1 MENKN
6 TVFHLHIFLVYFYKY
21 CCIMLVNENFI
32 KKVNQTMKKTKW
44 VIALLCATLV
54 LASCKGNL
62 EPAPD
67 NNTNT
72 STSTNN
78 PSEGGSS
85 DSSGGSGT
93 VVTSYKAGDTA
104 LAKIKIGTTEY
115 DKTAEVYVTGKN
127 GATITGADPS
137 FVDSGA
143 DDYYKGVFR
152 TGRTVTLSP
161 YIMSKYQVTQELY
174 EAVMTNQ
181 TIEEAALTAAPFSCT
196 ETGSYPLASDET
208 QKYRPAENVT
218 WYDAVYF
225 CNALTEKTMTAA
237 DKVYT
242 ITDITVSSGHITA
255 ATVEAD
261 ITKKGYRLP
270 TEAEWEY
277 AARGGDPT
285 KPAWNYLF
293 SGAATGKVST
303 ADDAENATYSSS
315 TNTGLDTVGWYGYN
329 IQNDGVTADSTPSS
343 GNAGYGTHQ
352 VGLKT
357 ANALGIFDM
366 SGNVGEWCYDWYNS
380 SATAGDNGNSSATNP
395 NGPASGSNRVN
406 RGGSWRHLATACSVA
421 GRHGHSPDY
430 RFSAIGFRVVRSAQ

>member
-1 MENKN
+1 
-6 TVFHLHIFLVYFYKY
+6 
-21 CCIMLVNENFI
+21 
-32 KKVNQTMKKTKW
+32 MKKIKW
-44 VIALLCATLV
+44 LIVLLCATLV

-62 EPAPD
+62 EPEPD
-67 NNTNT
+67 NNTNTNT

-78 PSEGGSS
+78 PSGGGSS
-85 DSSGGSGT
+85 GSSSGGGSGSGGSGT
-93 VVTSYKAGDTA
+93 VVTSFKAGDTA
-104 LAKIKIGTTEY
+104 LAKIKIGNTEY
-115 DKTAEVYVTGKN
+115 DKTSEVYVTGPN
-127 GATITGADPS
+127 GATINGADPS
-137 FVDSGA
+137 FVDSS
-143 DDYYKGVFR
+143 DSDCYKGVFR

-181 TIEEAALTAAPFSCT
+181 TIEEAAITSNPFACK
-196 ETGSYPLASDET
+196 ETGTYPLLSGET

-242 ITDITVSSGHITA
+242 ITDITVSSGHITN

-270 TEAEWEY
+270 TEAEWEF

-285 KPAWNYLF
+285 KPAWDYLF
-293 SGAATGKVST
+293 SGTATGKVST
-303 ADDAENATYSSS
+303 ADDAENATYSSRI
-315 TNTGLDTVGWYGYN
+315 NTGLDAVGWYFYN
-329 IQNDGVTADSTPSS
+329 IQNAGVTTDTGPSG

-366 SGNVGEWCYDWYNS
+366 SGNVWEWCYDWNNS

-395 NGPASGSNRVN
+395 YGPASGSHRVH
-406 RGGSWRHLATACSVA
+406 RGCGWCSYAYGCSVA
-421 GRHGHSPDY
+421 FRGSHDPGGRHYDL
-430 RFSAIGFRVVRSAQ
+430 GFRVVRSAQ